1 MSKKFVNPPIQK
13 ISKRLDSFLEL
24 ENDWNGYG
32 ATPFDADFI
41 ERAKDFFVDLDF
53 WAHKLDVEA
62 FPIDSN
68 AVQFECSGSSES
80 SYVEVMFLSDGSGSL
95 YYVGGYGVAG
105 IDFENIT
112 IRDSINLINGFIRK
126 YVMDIRKKYD

>member
-1 MSKKFVNPPIQK
+1 MSKEFANPSIQR

-24 ENDWNGYG
+24 EDDWNMYG

-53 WAHKLDVEA
+53 WAYNLDVEA

-68 AVQFECSGSSES
+68 GVQFECSGPSEQP
-80 SYVEVMFLSDGSGSL
+80 YIEVVFLSDGSGSL
-95 YYVGGYGVAG
+95 YYVGGYGTAE
-105 IDFENIT
+105 INFEDIT
-112 IRDSINLINGFIRK
+112 TRDTVNLINGFIRK
-126 YVMDIRKKYD
+126 YVMDIRNKHD